1 MYCILVFA
9 LLPTLKVG
17 VLEKIVVLQKT
28 NTLMTNLKSTLNY
41 NLTSENLYLK
51 LFQIANQ
58 NLSLVQKEERAN
70 KLLKRD
76 YLDKKEGRYTK
87 K

>member
-1 MYCILVFA
+1 MWKYSCL
-9 LLPTLKVG
+9 T
-17 VLEKIVVLQKT
+17 EN
-28 NTLMTNLKSTLNY
+28 NTIMTNSKAALNY

-58 NLSLVQKEERAN
+58 NLNLVQKEERASR
-70 KLLKRD
+70 LMKRN
-76 YLDKKEGRYTK
+76 YLEKKEERHVK

>member
-1 MYCILVFA
+1 
-9 LLPTLKVG
+9 
-17 VLEKIVVLQKT
+17 
-28 NTLMTNLKSTLNY
+28 MTNLKSTLNY

>member
-1 MYCILVFA
+1 
-9 LLPTLKVG
+9 
-17 VLEKIVVLQKT
+17 
-28 NTLMTNLKSTLNY
+28 MTNSKAALNY

-58 NLSLVQKEERAN
+58 NLNLVQKEERASR
-70 KLLKRD
+70 LMKRN
-76 YLDKKEGRYTK
+76 YLEKKEERHLK

>member
-1 MYCILVFA
+1 
-9 LLPTLKVG
+9 
-17 VLEKIVVLQKT
+17 
-28 NTLMTNLKSTLNY
+28 MTNLKSTLNY

-58 NLSLVQKEERAN
+58 NLSLVQKEERAG

-76 YLDKKEGRYTK
+76 YLDKKEQRYAK